1 MDLGTLTRKN
11 PLKYLKS
18 TQYSSLQTNVPY
30 QLRAQRT

>member
-18 TQYSSLQTNVPY
+18 TQYFPMQTNVPY
-30 QLRAQRT
+30 RLRAQRT